1 MSIRHIVWLLISGM
15 VANQACAQVATE
27 SSEWRQALAVPGFFG
42 MTDSEGFGTYR
53 YRAGVLPLYEHG
65 DRYTGIEYQHNQFKQ
80 NGWTSSANETRLV
93 TKAINPR
100 SALGYN
106 LNLGYNREN
115 SYGLLTTDS
124 QYSVNLTDTTN
135 GELMVNRDRVETQN
149 AINNNVYFTLVGG
162 SLEQKLFQGLT
173 LRATGGDMF
182 FSDTNTRAFMRLKA
196 IYDLVPEYGITAQ
209 LRYRQYHDSNVNVA
223 NNYFN
228 PANYY
233 EGMMALGA
241 RKRINGWVLNGT
253 VGFGQQGINNQST
266 TSTQLLEL
274 GATSPISGH
283 VFFRSRLGYG
293 KSAGFL
299 GPDYSY
305 QYVMEELVF
314 SF

>member
-1 MSIRHIVWLLISGM
+1 
-15 VANQACAQVATE
+15 
-27 SSEWRQALAVPGFFG
+27 
-42 MTDSEGFGTYR
+42 
-53 YRAGVLPLYEHG
+53 
-65 DRYTGIEYQHNQFKQ
+65 
-80 NGWTSSANETRLV
+80 
-93 TKAINPR
+93 
-100 SALGYN
+100 
-106 LNLGYNREN
+106 
-115 SYGLLTTDS
+115 
-124 QYSVNLTDTTN
+124 
-135 GELMVNRDRVETQN
+135 MVNRDRVETQN

-173 LRATGGDMF
+173 LIATGGDMF

-209 LRYRQYHDSNVNVA
+209 LRYRQYHDSNINVA